1 MQWIIFRL
9 MCLQIALH
17 LCLRHL
23 VYLRWENGVKKT
35 KNSKSF
41 ALIQSLR
48 IGVNRVCTAKKW
60 IQNPNDPR
68 KKLSL
73 SSCLP
78 LSPSLSLS
86 RISFGF
92 RVRSDA
98 FLSLSKTPN
107 LNFGSKVDVAIVH
120 RIAYMLTHMNE
131 TQEEEKM
138 KRNYVMFV
146 GSKWKRRKKNIIK
159 NECVC

>member
-1 MQWIIFRL
+1 MNNFSTDVSTNRSPSL
-9 MCLQIALH
+9 S
-17 LCLRHL
+17 
-23 VYLRWENGVKKT
+23 KT
-35 KNSKSF
+35 FGLFAMGKWREEDEKPKSF

-60 IQNPNDPR
+60 IQYPNDPR
-68 KKLSL
+68 KKNYHYHSLSL
-73 SSCLP
+73 SLH
-78 LSPSLSLS
+78 LS

-120 RIAYMLTHMNE
+120 RIAYMLTHE
-131 TQEEEKM
+131 WDARRKKM
-138 KRNYVMFV
+138 KRNYVIFV